1 LCATIPDGGT
11 SEGAKL
17 KVMAAQKILTK
28 LNPRHPEYAAKYKR
42 YMNPAAG
49 MIRPCQ
55 VGNKLA
61 AKRNQ
66 GELYNKRTE
75 IHK

>member
-1 LCATIPDGGT
+1 
-11 SEGAKL
+11 
-17 KVMAAQKILTK
+17 MAAQKNLTK
-28 LNPRHPEYAAKYKR
+28 LYAKNPEYEVKYKR

-61 AKRNQ
+61 TKRNQ
-66 GELYNKRTE
+66 GELYNKCTE

>member
-1 LCATIPDGGT
+1 MPDGGT
-11 SEGAKL
+11 SEEAKL

-28 LNPRHPEYAAKYKR
+28 LYTRHPEYEAKYKR

-61 AKRNQ
+61 VKRNQ
-66 GELYNKRTE
+66 GELSDKCTE
-75 IHK
+75 IRK

>member
-1 LCATIPDGGT
+1 
-11 SEGAKL
+11 
-17 KVMAAQKILTK
+17 MAAQKILAK
-28 LNPRHPEYAAKYKR
+28 LYARDPEYEDKYKK

-75 IHK
+75 IRK